1 MATFIGDYSCK
12 IDSKG
17 RIIFPSALKK
27 QGGGSLS
34 DHFVVR
40 SDIFENCLVLFTGED
55 WEVQMKKIR
64 SRINPYNREHNVFLR
79 SFFKGTAELTLD
91 SSNRLLIPRKLL
103 DIAGIKKDVILAG
116 QDGRIEIWASDKYD
130 AIDMPADKFAD
141 LAEKLLGGSLPE
153 ED

>member
-1 MATFIGDYSCK
+1 MATFIGDYGCK

-17 RIIFPSALKK
+17 RLIFPSALKK
-27 QGGGSLS
+27 QMGTIAS

-40 SDIFENCLVLFTGED
+40 RDIFESCLVMYTGED
-55 WEVQMKKIR
+55 WEEQMKKIR
-64 SRINPYNREHNVFLR
+64 ARINPYNREHNLFLR
-79 SFFKGTAELTLD
+79 NFFKGTAELTLD
-91 SSNRLLIPRKLL
+91 SSNRLLIPKKLL
-103 DIAGIKKDVILAG
+103 DIAGIDRDVILAG

-130 AIDMPADKFAD
+130 AVDMQVDDFAD

>member
-17 RIIFPSALKK
+17 RLIFPSALKK
-27 QGGGSLS
+27 QMGGVPSER
-34 DHFVVR
+34 FVVR
-40 SDIFENCLVLFTGED
+40 RDIFENCLVLFTGED
-55 WEVQMKKIR
+55 WEEQMKKVR
-64 SRINPYNREHNVFLR
+64 SRINPYNREHNIFLR
-79 SFFKGTAELTLD
+79 NFFKGTAELSLD
-91 SSNRLLIPRKLL
+91 SSNRLLVPRKLL
-103 DIAGIKKDVILAG
+103 DLAGIDKEVILAG

-130 AIDMPADKFAD
+130 AIDMPVTDFAD